1 MSAQIINLSDRR
13 KKLSKASP
21 NLMGVSLSI
30 FAAHAD
36 VSLAMYVRHFLPLPG
51 EDQPGAV
58 GIPTTQRSVKGGLSK
73 NGQALSD
80 RHKPSGEGFA
90 LDKAA
95 SPHRLRK
102 DQLARSV
109 CGYG

>member
-36 VSLAMYVRHFLPLPG
+36 VSLAMCAF
-51 EDQPGAV
+51 Q
-58 GIPTTQRSVKGGLSK
+58 GIVSTDFRRS
-73 NGQALSD
+73 
-80 RHKPSGEGFA
+80 
-90 LDKAA
+90 
-95 SPHRLRK
+95 
-102 DQLARSV
+102 
-109 CGYG
+109 